1 MLLTFLLVYAF
12 DILADRFK
20 GKMIYTHIL
29 DYMPIFIWTVEILLP
44 FISLLLGMEGE
55 RYRQREKESEIEKDE
70 ERQPWLRS

>member
-29 DYMPIFIWTVEILLP
+29 DYMPISIWNVEILLP

-55 RYRQREKESEIEKDE
+55 RERKRER
-70 ERQPWLRS
+70 ERAR

>member
-29 DYMPIFIWTVEILLP
+29 DYMPISIWNVEILLP

-55 RYRQREKESEIEKDE
+55 RKRERARLRKIRKDNHV
-70 ERQPWLRS
+70 

>member
-29 DYMPIFIWTVEILLP
+29 DYMPISIWNVEILLP
-44 FISLLLGMEGE
+44 LSLYCREWKVRRE
-55 RYRQREKESEIEKDE
+55 RERERDR
-70 ERQPWLRS
+70 ER

>member
-29 DYMPIFIWTVEILLP
+29 DYMPISIWNVEILLP

-55 RYRQREKESEIEKDE
+55 RKRERESEIEKDE
-70 ERQPWLRS
+70 ERQSRLRS